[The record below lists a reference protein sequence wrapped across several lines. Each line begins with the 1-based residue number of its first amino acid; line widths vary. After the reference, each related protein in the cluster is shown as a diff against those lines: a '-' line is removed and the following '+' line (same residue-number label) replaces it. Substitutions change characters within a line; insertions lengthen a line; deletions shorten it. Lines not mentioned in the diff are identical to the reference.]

1 MNNQSGMIV
10 RPDKS
15 EFQEKIIG
23 KDYDNLLTNA
33 YIANKIEFRKAIQNV
48 FVADGS
54 YNLSYIF
61 YNFGYRDE
69 KYVKNFSQNI
79 EYRIPVYGVRSGL
92 KGTQR
97 NTKFAAVYSS
107 LMEDM
112 RETAFFAHVFGTDYP
127 SGEECIHA
135 DKNALVEKIDEGCK
149 AVPLQ
154 IPVEKRMLLC
164 HTLEKL
170 WSLQENNTSA
180 KLIILMEN
188 PEEKSMDFLKMLY
201 MLIPSR
207 MRMSMGFITNA
218 SNNDLE
224 MIKKYNLPIYILTMT
239 AEELA
244 AVKELDEKTYQV
256 YDLSKED
263 SYTYD
268 PKKMAFLERLASS
281 VSETQD
287 SCLAY
292 AEPLAMKE
300 QGYSATQFA
309 LYQAILDKLFA
320 TDFLWWNK
328 EKIALLEDVQALWEE
343 QKTLMAVS
351 ELREQAVYAFYT
363 KLQEKSDFQ
372 KQLMKKIRNKATEDE
387 QLLAFLKEN
396 LFLAP
401 EMEAVT
407 GLIAEMDHEK
417 DLLEEKYQ
425 AQIAK
430 LQDDHTQKVQTIHTE
445 HSAEVEKLNKNHA
458 ETMERMQTE
467 HKAAVQK
474 MRADHTAAV
483 EQIHTEHEAAVK
495 KLNTDHTEAVSK
507 MRADHAEES
516 GEYIKRIT
524 NLSQIVESKDSE
536 IRKQKME
543 KETQKMSYEKEKA
556 ELDANLNKAN
566 SKIVS
571 LENKIRDNDLD
582 RLIEERDCA
591 EEEKRCAQKQRRSA
605 RVGRTIFAITTGLFV
620 AVSAGLGYIGYSL
633 NNDKTKLEADKAEW
647 QTKEDQHIAD
657 YQILESEKIELENQN
672 TVQSEKIVDL
682 ETKNA
687 DLEAKN
693 AELLKQQEETV
704 QKETDADVAD
714 GDSSEIDYSAFG
726 VSENGLLTYNGA
738 ALSWR

>member
-97 NTKFAAVYSS
+97 NTKFAAVYSC

-127 SGEECIHA
+127 SGEECIQA

-154 IPVEKRMLLC
+154 IPAEERMILC

-170 WSLQENNTSA
+170 WSLQEKNTSA
-180 KLIILMEN
+180 KLIILMEH

-224 MIKKYNLPIYILTMT
+224 MIKKYNLPIYLLTMS

-256 YDLSKED
+256 YDLSKAD

-328 EKIALLEDVQALWEE
+328 EKVSLLEDVQALWEE

-458 ETMERMQTE
+458 ETVERIQTE
-467 HKAAVQK
+467 HNAAVQQ
-474 MRADHTAAV
+474 MSADHTAAV
-483 EQIHTEHEAAVK
+483 ERIHAEHEEAVL
-495 KLNTDHTEAVSK
+495 KLNTAHAAEAG
-507 MRADHAEES
+507 D
-516 GEYIKRIT
+516 YIKRIT
-524 NLSQIVESKDSE
+524 NLSQVVESKDSE

-543 KETQKMSYEKEKA
+543 KEAQKMSYEKEKA

-566 SKIVS
+566 SKIVN
-571 LENKIRDNDLD
+571 LENKIRDNDID

-591 EEEKRCAQKQRRSA
+591 EEEKRRAQKQRRSA
-605 RVGRTIFAITTGLFV
+605 RVGRTVLAITTGLFV
-620 AVSAGLGYIGYSL
+620 AASAGLGYVGYRL
-633 NNDKTKLEADKAEW
+633 NSDKIQLEKDNAGW
-647 QTKEDQHIAD
+647 KEKEEQHIAD
-657 YQILESEKIELENQN
+657 YQLLESEKTELENQN
-672 TVQSEKIVDL
+672 IAQSEKIADL
-682 ETKNA
+682 ETKNT
-687 DLEAKN
+687 DLETKN
-693 AELLKQQEETV
+693 AELLKQQEEAAK
-704 QKETDADVAD
+704 KETEADTAD
-714 GDSSEIDYSAFG
+714 GDSSELDYSAFG
-726 VSENGLLTYNGA
+726 VSENGQLMYNGET
-738 ALSWR
+738 LSWR